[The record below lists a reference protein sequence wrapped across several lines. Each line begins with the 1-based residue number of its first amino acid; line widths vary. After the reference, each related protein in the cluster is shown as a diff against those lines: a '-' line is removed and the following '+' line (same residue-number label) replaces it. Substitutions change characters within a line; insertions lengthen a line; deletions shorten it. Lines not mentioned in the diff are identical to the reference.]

1 MKNQYISNGILLAVF
16 ACWHPCICEAQATEA
31 FSETYIKSQNP
42 GFQQILDEAG
52 LRGVILVLD
61 PQSGTIF
68 SNDFAR
74 AESGHLPASTFKIP
88 NGIIGLETGVV
99 EGEHTVFEWDGQ
111 KRFLPEWEQ
120 DLSFAEAFRRS
131 CVPCFQEIARG
142 IGAERMKEY
151 LKKLR
156 YGNMVPESPAID
168 RFWLEG
174 DSRISASQQIDFLYR
189 FYFSELP
196 ISRRTERIMKHL
208 MVIEESEAGKLSGK
222 TGWAIRGGNNLGW
235 FVGYLEKGG
244 NVYFV
249 ATNVE
254 PETAFSMD
262 LFPLIRRKVAVK
274 ALESVAR

>member
-1 MKNQYISNGILLAVF
+1 MVKN
-16 ACWHPCICEAQATEA
+16 
-31 FSETYIKSQNP
+31 
-42 GFQQILDEAG
+42 
-52 LRGVILVLD
+52 
-61 PQSGTIF
+61 
-68 SNDFAR
+68 
-74 AESGHLPASTFKIP
+74 
-88 NGIIGLETGVV
+88 
-99 EGEHTVFEWDGQ
+99 GETVFRWDGKQ
-111 KRFLPEWEQ
+111 RALPDWEQ
-120 DLSFAEAFRRS
+120 DLSFREAFRRS
-131 CVPCFQEIARG
+131 CVPCFQEIARN
-142 IGAERMKEY
+142 IGMERMAEY
-151 LKKLR
+151 LKKLN
-156 YGNMVPESPAID
+156 YGSMVPTSPAID

-222 TGWAIRGGNNLGW
+222 AGWAIRGGNNLGW

-254 PETAFSMD
+254 PKTAFSMD

>member
-1 MKNQYISNGILLAVF
+1 MKSHKKYIGILLTLIASGY
-16 ACWHPCICEAQATEA
+16 PLICAAQAKGLV
-31 FSETYIKSQNP
+31 SEVYIKSQNW

-61 PQSGTIF
+61 PQSEKVF

-120 DLSFAEAFRRS
+120 DLSFSEAFRLS
-131 CVPCFQEIARG
+131 CVPCFQEIARS

-151 LKKLR
+151 LKKFR
-156 YGNMVPESPAID
+156 YGNMEPESPAID

-174 DSRISASQQIDFLYR
+174 DSKISAEQQIDFLYR

-196 ISRRTERIMKHL
+196 ISERTGSIMKRN
-208 MVIEESEAGKLSGK
+208 MVLEESDGSILSGK
-222 TGWAIRGGNNLGW
+222 TGWVRGGYNLGW
-235 FVGYLEKGG
+235 FVGYLENGSK
-244 NVYFV
+244 VYFIAV
-249 ATNVE
+249 IVE
-254 PETAFSMD
+254 PTAAFDME
-262 LFPLIRRKVAVK
+262 LFTVIRRQLAEK
-274 ALESVAR
+274 ALHMISK